1 MPRWLDLKLLAL
13 RKVAHALFPDYRLTW
28 PQIGW
33 WRDPAFNEYLDRF
46 GERRGFNTHRRFMV
60 AQLLRLIEDVEGDT
74 AECGVFEGAG
84 SWLICQAGRTH
95 HIFDSFEGLSA
106 PSASDGAYWH
116 QGAMSAGEDI
126 VLYNLSPFEPEL
138 HKGWIPDAF
147 PEVADRTFA
156 FVHIDVDLY
165 QPTLD
170 SLAFF
175 HPRLAPGGII
185 VCDDYGLTTC
195 PGATRAVD
203 EFLADKPEKMVL
215 LDGGGGFLIKGT
227 RTKP

>member
-13 RKVAHALFPDYRLTW
+13 RQVAHALFPDYRLTW
-28 PQIGW
+28 PQLDW
-33 WRDPAFNEYLDRF
+33 WHDPAFNAYLDRF
-46 GERRGFNTHRRFMV
+46 GERRGFNTHRRFML
-60 AQLLRLIEDVEGDT
+60 AQLLRLVDGVEGDT
-74 AECGVFEGAG
+74 AECGAFEGAG

-106 PSASDGAYWH
+106 PSAHDGDYWH
-116 QGAMSAGEDI
+116 EGAMSVGEE
-126 VLYNLSPFEPEL
+126 VVRRKLAPFEPML

-147 PEVADRTFA
+147 PAVADRTFA

-170 SLAFF
+170 SIAFF
-175 HPRLAPGGII
+175 YPRMSAGGII
-185 VCDDYGLTTC
+185 VCDDYAFATC
-195 PGATRAVD
+195 AGATHAID
-203 EFLADKPEKMVL
+203 EFMADKPEGIVM
-215 LDGGGGFLIKGT
+215 LDGGGGFVVKGV